1 MPENMNQTCPNSES
15 EDFLP
20 SQAIMLCINMWFADP
35 HGNRKAWG
43 VTSMPAMWWFHAA
56 SCFVRNHPSAT
67 CAVSASRMCEPT
79 TWPRT
84 THLNSVLL
92 INHTHVNVMHMQTSN
107 IEKSHYCKSA
117 WKTLTNATNFFTHV
131 HHSHPSFCRA
141 PIASSAHSCHWRFG
155 WYIWISHWLIE
166 SVKLFQV
173 QEKSADLQIVQKV
186 VGFQQQLLI
195 GWGWLMLRSHCL
207 TAVVPSNHV
216 WVQMLPKRQI
226 SCYPR
231 DHFESQRARS
241 VAPSRTKDPSET
253 EKFRWWSHMV
263 CIHINQ
269 KYIVQICWINT

>member
-1 MPENMNQTCPNSES
+1 MSKLWKWGFSSFTGHHALHKYVICGPSRQPQSMGGDIHACNVMISRGILLRQES
-15 EDFLP
+15 PVCD
-20 SQAIMLCINMWFADP
+20 LCCERIKDVWTHHMTSYNTLELCTP
-35 HGNRKAWG
+35 HQPYLVQSK
-43 VTSMPAMWWFHAA
+43 S
-56 SCFVRNHPSAT
+56 
-67 CAVSASRMCEPT
+67 
-79 TWPRT
+79 
-84 THLNSVLL
+84 
-92 INHTHVNVMHMQTSN
+92 HVNVMHMQTSN